1 MHIRT
6 DAVGVVGH
14 TKTTIKMTMAAGYIN
29 PLSSLEETKSQIK
42 NRRQSA
48 KKTDRMADRFV
59 YILREFPL
67 P

>member
-6 DAVGVVGH
+6 DTVGVVGD
-14 TKTTIKMTMAAGYIN
+14 TKIPTEMTRAAGYIN

-42 NRRQSA
+42 NRQFV
-48 KKTDRMADRFV
+48 KKTDRMADKFV